1 MFDALI
7 RFCFPDPRYALLAIA
22 ATTVPSPFVPDM
34 AQRLAPIGMF
44 AIVCSLRRKQE
55 TGGWLIFFYYQI
67 YAGAVLMVTRSFDR
81 YLPRPWNNETHH
93 LLFIIAVIPRRIGF
107 LIVVAVATALLKQ
120 RDVTRLQTLR
130 LVLGIE
136 VFLCLVSLVI
146 DFFQYPS
153 VLAFNL
159 MQVIVLSLWLT
170 HFYVSE
176 RVRHVFVAH
185 DWPGSS

>member
-1 MFDALI
+1 MSGTKGLGTVVA
-7 RFCFPDPRYALLAIA
+7 AIA
-22 ATTVPSPFVPDM
+22 STAYLGS
-34 AQRLAPIGMF
+34 G
-44 AIVCSLRRKQE
+44 KQNR
-55 TGGWLIFFYYQI
+55 IN
-67 YAGAVLMVTRSFDR
+67 ASVL
-81 YLPRPWNNETHH
+81 
-93 LLFIIAVIPRRIGF
+93 
-107 LIVVAVATALLKQ
+107 AVATALLKQ

-159 MQVIVLSLWLT
+159 MQVIVLSLWLIY
-170 HFYVSE
+170 FYVSE

>member
-1 MFDALI
+1 M
-7 RFCFPDPRYALLAIA
+7 
-22 ATTVPSPFVPDM
+22 
-34 AQRLAPIGMF
+34 
-44 AIVCSLRRKQE
+44 
-55 TGGWLIFFYYQI
+55 FFYYQI
-67 YAGAVLMVTRSFDR
+67 YAGAAASVLMVTRSFDR

-107 LIVVAVATALLKQ
+107 LVVVAVATALLKQ
-120 RDVTRLQTLR
+120 RDITRLQTLR

-159 MQVIVLSLWLT
+159 MQVIVLSLWLIY
-170 HFYVSE
+170 FYVSE
-176 RVRHVFVAH
+176 RVSHVFVAH